1 MTGRYWTAAP
11 APFGSRSDWYR
22 VRRAVDLMPT
32 GVAVATVVAYPGD
45 GMVALHMPTGSIARL
60 SAGDALGIA
69 ACLSAAVE
77 GSIPAANG
85 DGLVLEAD
93 LGDGWHRI

>member
-1 MTGRYWTAAP
+1 VIVTSVRLHLGEASVRRLQRERLVEGRHVTGGHWTAVP
-11 APFGSRSDWYR
+11 ASPGSRSDWYR
-22 VRRAVDLMPT
+22 VRRAVNRMPT
-32 GVAVATVVAYPGD
+32 
-45 GMVALHMPTGSIARL
+45 
-60 SAGDALGIA
+60 GDALGIA

-77 GSIPAANG
+77 GSVPAANG